1 MDNTGS
7 TVLVGDIL
15 GPSAE
20 HPLLEV
26 EEAHRAASEYLRQG
40 WAVTAG
46 PGLNSAGECTCSA
59 RGACMNPGKH
69 AYGGWG
75 NDKRVTLS
83 EAQVDT
89 YWSPGNALWREK
101 PVDQVFVVPY
111 LSGLIVAD
119 VDKMDAWMEMEEIYR
134 PETLFQQSG
143 SGRGGHYIYRFEWDT
158 TQKTPPKV
166 AGKLPG
172 NAGEI
177 KFRGIIAVAPD
188 VHPSGGRYKW
198 VNWGTE
204 IAKAPDWMTRPPEYT
219 GGSGATWDSL
229 EGADLSSTWIAA
241 LFGEDRGNMDS
252 VGRAKYSRPL
262 VMFAVAASMAKWI
275 DVGFIT
281 EDAVIERLLSMS
293 EKNGAL
299 DKYGTVELTRQIK
312 NGIRAGR
319 AEK

>member
-1 MDNTGS
+1 MDVADS

-15 GPSAE
+15 GPGAE
-20 HPLLEV
+20 HPLLGV

-46 PGLNSAGECTCSA
+46 PGLNSAGECTCGQ

-75 NDKRVTLS
+75 NDKRKTMNQS
-83 EAQVDT
+83 QVDA
-89 YWSPGNALWREK
+89 YWTPGNARWREK
-101 PVDQVFVVPY
+101 PVDQVFIVPY

-119 VDKMDAWMEMEEIYR
+119 VDKMDVWMAMEEKYR
-134 PETLFQQSG
+134 PETLFQKSG
-143 SGRGGHYIYRFEWDT
+143 SGRGGHFIYSFDWDMT
-158 TQKTPPKV
+158 KKTPPRV

-177 KFRGIIAVAPD
+177 KFRGIIAAAPD
-188 VHPSGGRYKW
+188 VHPSGGRYRW
-198 VNWGTE
+198 ENWGRLVE
-204 IAKAPDWMTRPPEYT
+204 PAPSWMLQAPEYS
-219 GGSGATWDSL
+219 GGSGATSDTL

-299 DKYGTVELTRQIK
+299 DKYGAVELTRQIK

-319 AEK
+319 VEK